1 MSEAETVS
9 EAFVDLDV
17 RPILR
22 SGGEPFQEIM
32 RAVASLVPGQGLRL
46 RATFK
51 PVPLF
56 SVLAKKGLQ
65 GEAREIGGGDWEVLF
80 RPAGAPAPAPVPD
93 PAAAPAP
100 ALAAEAEGPER
111 WPAPTREMDNRD
123 LDPPEPM
130 VRVLAAVEELRPGQ
144 VLQAL
149 LCREPAFLIPELE
162 RRGHAWAGAFDADD
176 PATYRIRIRVG
187 ERAPA

>member
-1 MSEAETVS
+1 MMEQ
-9 EAFVDLDV
+9 FLDLDV

-32 RAVASLVPGQGLRL
+32 KAVSSLAPGQGLRL
-46 RATFK
+46 LATFK

-56 SVLAKKGLQ
+56 SVLAKKGLE
-65 GEAREIGGGDWEVLF
+65 GDAREIGGGDWEVLF
-80 RPAGAPAPAPVPD
+80 RPAAVSTGASKAPETPAVAKAADPSGWPAPA
-93 PAAAPAP
+93 
-100 ALAAEAEGPER
+100 
-111 WPAPTREMDNRD
+111 REMDNRD

-130 VRVLAAVEELRPGQ
+130 VRVLAAVEEMQPGE

-162 RRGHAWAGAFDADD
+162 RRGHAWSGAFEDEGKS
-176 PATYRIRIRVG
+176 YRIRIRVG
-187 ERAPA
+187 EAAA